1 MDKQKLDQNSSEI
14 GELIKKAIKEANL
27 GLDDILTQN
36 EASAYLRISKPT
48 FIKLRRNC
56 KIPFYQEGRKFLYR
70 KSELL
75 KALRSRHK

>member
-1 MDKQKLDQNSSEI
+1 MDKQNRDQSSTEFRA
-14 GELIKKAIKEANL
+14 LIKKAISEANL

-36 EASAYLRISKPT
+36 EAAAYLRISKPT

-56 KIPFYQEGRKFLYR
+56 RIPFYQEGRKFLYR

-75 KALRSRHK
+75 KTLKSKHK